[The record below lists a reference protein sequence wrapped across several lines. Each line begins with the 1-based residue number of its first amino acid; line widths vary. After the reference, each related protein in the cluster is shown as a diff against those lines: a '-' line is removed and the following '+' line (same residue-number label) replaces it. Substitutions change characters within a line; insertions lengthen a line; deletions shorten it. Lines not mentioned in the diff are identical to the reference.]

1 MLRELLLPRQW
12 KPSEDRSFFL
22 DAEQVN
28 SLCEQAERIFM
39 EEPTVLR
46 LRGECCL
53 TNLLTTPLT
62 TLLTT
67 L

>member
-22 DAEQVN
+22 DAEQIN
-28 SLCEQAERIFM
+28 TLCGQAEDVFV

-46 LRGECCL
+46 LRGDPRFE
-53 TNLLTTPLT
+53 P
-62 TLLTT
+62 
-67 L
+67 